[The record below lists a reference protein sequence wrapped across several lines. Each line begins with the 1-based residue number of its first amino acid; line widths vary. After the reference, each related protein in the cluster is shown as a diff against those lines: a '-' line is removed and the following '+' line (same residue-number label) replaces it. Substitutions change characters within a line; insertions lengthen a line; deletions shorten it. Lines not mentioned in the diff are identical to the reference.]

1 MNKIIAYFFF
11 TIITFSTFSQNK
23 KEQIELLNYSIDSLK
38 QMIKTNDKNLNDKNS
53 IIFFCCKH
61 VIPVVGKLSKFLDII
76 SDFS

>member
-38 QMIKTNDKNLNDKNS
+38 QMIKTNDKNK
-53 IIFFCCKH
+53 
-61 VIPVVGKLSKFLDII
+61 
-76 SDFS
+76 